1 MAMLSQKPII
11 VLDEPTSG
19 LCKEQM
25 DTLIDFLETMKN
37 QGKIV
42 IIITHDYEFIDRC
55 NGSIYE
61 FLNISRNG
69 GIEMKEKSPAKILWE
84 LAHKEHSKLKTSVFI
99 ATIGVIAGIVPYV
112 AASRILVCLMNGTN
126 NMNTYLM
133 WMGIGLLGYILKS
146 VLYSTA
152 LSVSHK
158 ATFSVLK
165 DVRLR
170 MLDKLPKMPLG
181 EITSA
186 PSGNFKQII
195 VDQVESMENTLANL
209 LPEMTSNFLGSLSIF
224 IYLLYLDWRMALL
237 SLVSIPVGMLFMGLV
252 MKNYAVQ
259 YEGSVK
265 VNREMNSAIVEYVN
279 GIEVIKTFNQDKR
292 SYAKYKDK
300 VIANARYF
308 YEWMKSCQ
316 LPVSL
321 SKNISPTTMITVLP
335 IGWYFYIHGSLS
347 AEVFIAVI
355 ILSLGIAG
363 PLLEAINFVDG
374 LAKIGT
380 IIGSVNLILEGK
392 EQKHSEK
399 DVAIQQYGID
409 LQNVKFGY
417 EEEKEIIHGMSL
429 NIKEGATVAFIGS
442 SGSGKS
448 TLAKLIAGYWDT
460 DEGSIKIGGY
470 DLKEIPLKQ
479 LYGLTAFVSQDNFL
493 FNESIRENI
502 RMGNPSASDEEVE
515 DIAKKSGC
523 HDFIMKMENGY
534 DTVVG
539 SGGSHV
545 SGGERQR
552 ISIARAMLK
561 NAPIV
566 ILDEATSYIDPENEV
581 IIKKA
586 LSNLIQNKTVII
598 IAHRLSTITD
608 ADQIF
613 LIEKGELIS
622 HGKHEELMEDCKL
635 YKKMWDAHIGV
646 KDGEI
651 KC

>member
-1 MAMLSQKPII
+1 
-11 VLDEPTSG
+11 
-19 LCKEQM
+19 
-25 DTLIDFLETMKN
+25 MK
-37 QGKIV
+37 Q
-42 IIITHDYEFIDRC
+42 
-55 NGSIYE
+55 
-61 FLNISRNG
+61 
-69 GIEMKEKSPAKILWE
+69 KSPATILWE
-84 LAHKEHSKLKTSVFI
+84 LAKKEHSKLKTSVFI
-99 ATIGVIAGIVPYV
+99 ASIGVIAGIIPYI
-112 AASRILVCLMNGTN
+112 AASRILVELLKGNEDFKI
-126 NMNTYLM
+126 YSL
-133 WMGIGLLGYILKS
+133 WLGIGLLSYILKS
-146 VLYSTA
+146 FLYSMA

-170 MLDKLPKMPLG
+170 MLEKLPKMPLG
-181 EITSA
+181 EIISV
-186 PSGNFKQII
+186 PSGNFKQIM
-195 VDQVESMENTLANL
+195 VDQVESMEKPLAHL
-209 LPEMTSNFLGSLSIF
+209 LPEMTSNLLGSLSIF
-224 IYLLYLDWRMALL
+224 IYLLFLDWRMALL

-265 VNREMNSAIVEYVN
+265 VNREMNSAIIEYVN

-335 IGWYFYIHGSLS
+335 FGWYFYISGSLS
-347 AEVFIAVI
+347 AEVFISVI

-363 PLLEAINFVDG
+363 PLLETINFVDG

-380 IIGSVNLILEGK
+380 IANSINLILEGK
-392 EQKHSEK
+392 EQKHSDRE
-399 DVAIQQYGID
+399 VTIQQYNID

-417 EEEKEIIHGMSL
+417 EEEKEILHGISL
-429 NIKEGATVAFIGS
+429 NIKEGTTVAFVGP

-448 TLAKLIAGYWDT
+448 TLAKLIAGYWDIT
-460 DEGSIKIGGY
+460 EGNINIGGY
-470 DLKEIPLKQ
+470 NLNEIPLKQ
-479 LYGLTAFVSQDNFL
+479 LYSLTAFVSQDNFL

-502 RMGNPSASDEEVE
+502 RMGNPSASDKEVE

-523 HDFIMKMENGY
+523 HDFIMKMEHGY

-539 SGGSHV
+539 SSGSHV

-581 IIKKA
+581 IIKQA
-586 LSNLIQNKTVII
+586 LSKLIKDKTVII

-608 ADQIF
+608 AEQIF
-613 LIEKGELIS
+613 LIENGKLVS
-622 HGKHEELMEDCKL
+622 YGKHDELLEGCEL
-635 YKKMWDAHIGV
+635 YRNMWNAHIGT
-646 KDGEI
+646 KDGGM

>member
-1 MAMLSQKPII
+1 
-11 VLDEPTSG
+11 
-19 LCKEQM
+19 
-25 DTLIDFLETMKN
+25 MK
-37 QGKIV
+37 Q
-42 IIITHDYEFIDRC
+42 
-55 NGSIYE
+55 
-61 FLNISRNG
+61 
-69 GIEMKEKSPAKILWE
+69 KSPATILWE
-84 LAHKEHSKLKTSVFI
+84 LAKKEHSKLKTSVFI
-99 ATIGVIAGIVPYV
+99 ASIGVIAGIIPYI
-112 AASRILVCLMNGTN
+112 AASRILVELLKGNEDFKI
-126 NMNTYLM
+126 YSL
-133 WMGIGLLGYILKS
+133 WLGIGLLSYILKS
-146 VLYSTA
+146 FLYSMA

-170 MLDKLPKMPLG
+170 MLEKLPKMPLG
-181 EITSA
+181 EIISV

-195 VDQVESMENTLANL
+195 VDQVESMEKPLAHL
-209 LPEMTSNFLGSLSIF
+209 LPEMTSNLLGSLSIF
-224 IYLLYLDWRMALL
+224 IYLLFLDWRMALL

-265 VNREMNSAIVEYVN
+265 VNREMNSAIIEYVN

-335 IGWYFYIHGSLS
+335 FGWYFYISGSLS
-347 AEVFIAVI
+347 AEVFISVI

-363 PLLEAINFVDG
+363 PLLETINFVDG

-380 IIGSVNLILEGK
+380 IANSINLILEGK
-392 EQKHSEK
+392 EQKHSDRE
-399 DVAIQQYGID
+399 VTIQQYNID

-417 EEEKEIIHGMSL
+417 EEEKEILHGISL
-429 NIKEGATVAFIGS
+429 NIKEGTTVAFVGP

-448 TLAKLIAGYWDT
+448 TLAKLIAGYWDIT
-460 DEGSIKIGGY
+460 EGNINIGGY
-470 DLKEIPLKQ
+470 NLNEIPLKQ
-479 LYGLTAFVSQDNFL
+479 LYSLTAFVSQDNFL

-502 RMGNPSASDEEVE
+502 RMGNPSASDKEVE

-523 HDFIMKMENGY
+523 HDFIMKMEHGY

-539 SGGSHV
+539 SSGSHV

-581 IIKKA
+581 IIKQA
-586 LSNLIQNKTVII
+586 LSKLIKDKTVII

-608 ADQIF
+608 AEQIF
-613 LIEKGELIS
+613 LIENGKLVS
-622 HGKHEELMEDCKL
+622 YGKHDELLKDCEL
-635 YKKMWDAHIGV
+635 YRNMWNAHIGT
-646 KDGEI
+646 KDGGM

>member
-1 MAMLSQKPII
+1 
-11 VLDEPTSG
+11 
-19 LCKEQM
+19 
-25 DTLIDFLETMKN
+25 MK
-37 QGKIV
+37 Q
-42 IIITHDYEFIDRC
+42 
-55 NGSIYE
+55 
-61 FLNISRNG
+61 
-69 GIEMKEKSPAKILWE
+69 KSPATILWE
-84 LAHKEHSKLKTSVFI
+84 LAKKEHSKLKTSVFI
-99 ATIGVIAGIVPYV
+99 ASIGVIAGIIPYI
-112 AASRILVCLMNGTN
+112 AASRILVELLKGNEDFKI
-126 NMNTYLM
+126 YSL
-133 WMGIGLLGYILKS
+133 WLGIGLLSYILKS
-146 VLYSTA
+146 FLYSMA

-170 MLDKLPKMPLG
+170 MLEKLPKMPLG
-181 EITSA
+181 EIISV

-195 VDQVESMENTLANL
+195 VDQVESMEKPLAHL
-209 LPEMTSNFLGSLSIF
+209 LPEMTSNLLGSLSIF
-224 IYLLYLDWRMALL
+224 IYLLFLDWRMALL

-265 VNREMNSAIVEYVN
+265 VNREMNSAIIEYVN

-335 IGWYFYIHGSLS
+335 FGWYFYISGSLS
-347 AEVFIAVI
+347 AEVFISVI

-363 PLLEAINFVDG
+363 PLLETINFVDG

-380 IIGSVNLILEGK
+380 IANSINLILEGK
-392 EQKHSEK
+392 EQKHSDRE
-399 DVAIQQYGID
+399 VTIQQYNID

-417 EEEKEIIHGMSL
+417 EEEKEILHGISL
-429 NIKEGATVAFIGS
+429 NIKEGTTVAFVGP

-448 TLAKLIAGYWDT
+448 TLAKLIAGYWDIT
-460 DEGSIKIGGY
+460 EGNINIGGY
-470 DLKEIPLKQ
+470 NLNEIPLKQ

-502 RMGNPSASDEEVE
+502 RMGNPSASDKEVE

-523 HDFIMKMENGY
+523 HDFIMKMEHGY

-539 SGGSHV
+539 SSGSHV

-581 IIKKA
+581 IIKQA
-586 LSNLIQNKTVII
+586 LSKLIKDKTVII

-608 ADQIF
+608 AEQIF
-613 LIEKGELIS
+613 LIENGKLVS
-622 HGKHEELMEDCKL
+622 YGKHDELLKGCEL
-635 YKKMWDAHIGV
+635 YRNMWNAHIGT
-646 KDGEI
+646 KDGGM

>member
-1 MAMLSQKPII
+1 
-11 VLDEPTSG
+11 
-19 LCKEQM
+19 
-25 DTLIDFLETMKN
+25 MK
-37 QGKIV
+37 Q
-42 IIITHDYEFIDRC
+42 
-55 NGSIYE
+55 
-61 FLNISRNG
+61 
-69 GIEMKEKSPAKILWE
+69 KSPATILWE
-84 LAHKEHSKLKTSVFI
+84 LAKKEHSKLKTSVFI
-99 ATIGVIAGIVPYV
+99 ASIGVIAGIIPYI
-112 AASRILVCLMNGTN
+112 AASRILVELLKGNEDFKI
-126 NMNTYLM
+126 YSL
-133 WMGIGLLGYILKS
+133 WLGIGLLSYILKS
-146 VLYSTA
+146 FLYSMA

-170 MLDKLPKMPLG
+170 MLEKLPKMPLG
-181 EITSA
+181 EIISV

-195 VDQVESMENTLANL
+195 VDQVESMEKPLAHL
-209 LPEMTSNFLGSLSIF
+209 LPEMTSNLLGSLSIF
-224 IYLLYLDWRMALL
+224 IYLLFLDWRMALL

-265 VNREMNSAIVEYVN
+265 VNREMNSAIIEYVN
-279 GIEVIKTFNQDKR
+279 GIEVIKIFNQDKR

-335 IGWYFYIHGSLS
+335 FGWYFYISGSLS
-347 AEVFIAVI
+347 AEVFISVI

-363 PLLEAINFVDG
+363 PLLETINFVDG

-380 IIGSVNLILEGK
+380 IANSINLILEGK
-392 EQKHSEK
+392 EQKHSDRE
-399 DVAIQQYGID
+399 VTIQQYNID

-417 EEEKEIIHGMSL
+417 EEEKEILHGISL
-429 NIKEGATVAFIGS
+429 NIKEGTTVAFVGP

-448 TLAKLIAGYWDT
+448 TLAKLIAGYWDIT
-460 DEGSIKIGGY
+460 EGNINIGGY
-470 DLKEIPLKQ
+470 NLNEIPLKQ
-479 LYGLTAFVSQDNFL
+479 LYSLTAFVSQDNFL

-502 RMGNPSASDEEVE
+502 RMGNPSASDKEVE

-523 HDFIMKMENGY
+523 HDFIMKMEHGY

-539 SGGSHV
+539 SSGSHV

-581 IIKKA
+581 IIKQA
-586 LSNLIQNKTVII
+586 LSKLIKDKTVII

-608 ADQIF
+608 AEQIF
-613 LIEKGELIS
+613 LIENGKLVS
-622 HGKHEELMEDCKL
+622 YGKHDELLKGCEL
-635 YKKMWDAHIGV
+635 YRNMWNAHIGT
-646 KDGEI
+646 KDGGM

>member
-1 MAMLSQKPII
+1 
-11 VLDEPTSG
+11 
-19 LCKEQM
+19 
-25 DTLIDFLETMKN
+25 MK
-37 QGKIV
+37 Q
-42 IIITHDYEFIDRC
+42 
-55 NGSIYE
+55 
-61 FLNISRNG
+61 
-69 GIEMKEKSPAKILWE
+69 KSPATILWE
-84 LAHKEHSKLKTSVFI
+84 LAKKEHSKLKTSVFI
-99 ATIGVIAGIVPYV
+99 ASIGVIAGIVPYI
-112 AASRILVCLMNGTN
+112 AASRILVELLKGNEDFKI
-126 NMNTYLM
+126 YSL
-133 WMGIGLLGYILKS
+133 WLGIGLLSYILKS
-146 VLYSTA
+146 FLYSMA

-170 MLDKLPKMPLG
+170 MLEKLPKMPLG
-181 EITSA
+181 EIISV

-195 VDQVESMENTLANL
+195 VDQVESMEKPIAHL
-209 LPEMTSNFLGSLSIF
+209 LPEMTSNLLGSLSIF
-224 IYLLYLDWRMALL
+224 IYLLFLDWRMALL

-265 VNREMNSAIVEYVN
+265 VNREMNSAIIEYVN

-335 IGWYFYIHGSLS
+335 FGWYFYISGSLT
-347 AEVFIAVI
+347 AEVFISVI

-363 PLLEAINFVDG
+363 PLLETINFVDG

-380 IIGSVNLILEGK
+380 IANSINLILEGK
-392 EQKHSEK
+392 EQKHSDRE
-399 DVAIQQYGID
+399 VTIQQYNID

-417 EEEKEIIHGMSL
+417 EEEKEILHGISL
-429 NIKEGATVAFIGS
+429 NIKEGTTVAFVGP

-448 TLAKLIAGYWDT
+448 TLAKLIAGYWDIM
-460 DEGSIKIGGY
+460 EGNINIGGHN
-470 DLKEIPLKQ
+470 LKEIPLKQ
-479 LYGLTAFVSQDNFL
+479 LYSLTAFVSQDNFL

-502 RMGNPSASDEEVE
+502 RMGNLSASDEEVE
-515 DIAKKSGC
+515 DIARKSGC
-523 HDFIMKMENGY
+523 HDFIMKMEHGY

-539 SGGSHV
+539 SSGSHV

-581 IIKKA
+581 IIKQA
-586 LSNLIQNKTVII
+586 LSKLIKDKTVII

-608 ADQIF
+608 AEQIF
-613 LIEKGELIS
+613 LIENGELVS
-622 HGKHEELMEDCKL
+622 YGKHDELLEGCEL
-635 YKKMWDAHIGV
+635 YRNMWNAHIGT
-646 KDGEI
+646 KDGGM

>member
-1 MAMLSQKPII
+1 
-11 VLDEPTSG
+11 
-19 LCKEQM
+19 
-25 DTLIDFLETMKN
+25 MK
-37 QGKIV
+37 Q
-42 IIITHDYEFIDRC
+42 
-55 NGSIYE
+55 
-61 FLNISRNG
+61 
-69 GIEMKEKSPAKILWE
+69 KSPAAILWE
-84 LAHKEHSKLKTSVFI
+84 LAKKEHSKLKTSVFI
-99 ATIGVIAGIVPYV
+99 ASIGVIAGIVPYI
-112 AASRILVCLMNGTN
+112 AASRILVELLKGNEDFKI
-126 NMNTYLM
+126 YSL
-133 WMGIGLLGYILKS
+133 WLGIGLLSYILKS
-146 VLYSTA
+146 FLYSMA

-170 MLDKLPKMPLG
+170 MLEKLPKMPLG
-181 EITSA
+181 EIISV

-195 VDQVESMENTLANL
+195 VDQVESMEKPLAHL
-209 LPEMTSNFLGSLSIF
+209 LPEMTSNLLGSLSIF
-224 IYLLYLDWRMALL
+224 IYLLFLDWRMALL

-335 IGWYFYIHGSLS
+335 FGWYFYISGSLS
-347 AEVFIAVI
+347 AEVFISVI

-363 PLLEAINFVDG
+363 PLLETINFVDG

-380 IIGSVNLILEGK
+380 IANSINLILEGK
-392 EQKHSEK
+392 EQKHSDGE
-399 DVAIQQYGID
+399 VTIQQYNID

-417 EEEKEIIHGMSL
+417 EEEKEILHGISL
-429 NIKEGATVAFIGS
+429 NIKEGTTVAFVGP

-448 TLAKLIAGYWDT
+448 TLAKLIAGYWDIT
-460 DEGSIKIGGY
+460 EGNINIGGY
-470 DLKEIPLKQ
+470 NLKEIPLKQ
-479 LYGLTAFVSQDNFL
+479 LYSLTAFVSQDNFL

-502 RMGNPSASDEEVE
+502 RMGNPSASDKEVE

-523 HDFIMKMENGY
+523 HDFIMKMEHGY

-539 SGGSHV
+539 SSGSHV

-581 IIKKA
+581 IIKQA
-586 LSNLIQNKTVII
+586 LSKLIKDKTVII

-608 ADQIF
+608 AEQIF
-613 LIEKGELIS
+613 LIENGELVS
-622 HGKHEELMEDCKL
+622 YGKHDELLEGCEL
-635 YKKMWDAHIGV
+635 YRNMWNAHIGT
-646 KDGEI
+646 KDGGM

>member
-1 MAMLSQKPII
+1 
-11 VLDEPTSG
+11 
-19 LCKEQM
+19 
-25 DTLIDFLETMKN
+25 MK
-37 QGKIV
+37 Q
-42 IIITHDYEFIDRC
+42 
-55 NGSIYE
+55 
-61 FLNISRNG
+61 
-69 GIEMKEKSPAKILWE
+69 KSPATILWE
-84 LAHKEHSKLKTSVFI
+84 LAKKEHSKLKTSVFI
-99 ATIGVIAGIVPYV
+99 ASIGVIAGIIPYI
-112 AASRILVCLMNGTN
+112 AASRILVELLKGNEDFKI
-126 NMNTYLM
+126 YSL
-133 WMGIGLLGYILKS
+133 WLGIGLLSYILKS
-146 VLYSTA
+146 FLYSMA

-165 DVRLR
+165 DVRLI
-170 MLDKLPKMPLG
+170 MLEKLPKMPLG
-181 EITSA
+181 EIISV

-195 VDQVESMENTLANL
+195 VDQVESMEKPLAHL
-209 LPEMTSNFLGSLSIF
+209 LPEMTSNLLGSLSIF
-224 IYLLYLDWRMALL
+224 IYLLFLDWRMALL

-265 VNREMNSAIVEYVN
+265 VNREMNSAIIEYVN

-335 IGWYFYIHGSLS
+335 FGWYFYISGSLS
-347 AEVFIAVI
+347 AEVFISVI

-363 PLLEAINFVDG
+363 PLLETINFVDG

-380 IIGSVNLILEGK
+380 IANSINLILEGK
-392 EQKHSEK
+392 EQKHSDRE
-399 DVAIQQYGID
+399 VTIQQYNID

-417 EEEKEIIHGMSL
+417 EEEKEILHGISL
-429 NIKEGATVAFIGS
+429 NIKEGTTVAFVGP

-448 TLAKLIAGYWDT
+448 TLAKLIAGYWDIT
-460 DEGSIKIGGY
+460 EGNINIGGY
-470 DLKEIPLKQ
+470 NLNEIPLKQ
-479 LYGLTAFVSQDNFL
+479 LYSLTAFVSQDNFL

-502 RMGNPSASDEEVE
+502 RMGNPSASDKEVE

-523 HDFIMKMENGY
+523 HDFIMKMEHGY

-539 SGGSHV
+539 SSGSHV

-581 IIKKA
+581 IIKQA
-586 LSNLIQNKTVII
+586 LSKLIKDKTVII

-608 ADQIF
+608 AEQIF
-613 LIEKGELIS
+613 LIENGKLVS
-622 HGKHEELMEDCKL
+622 YGKHDELLKGCEL
-635 YKKMWDAHIGV
+635 YRNMWNAHIGT
-646 KDGEI
+646 KDGGM

>member
-1 MAMLSQKPII
+1 
-11 VLDEPTSG
+11 
-19 LCKEQM
+19 
-25 DTLIDFLETMKN
+25 MK
-37 QGKIV
+37 Q
-42 IIITHDYEFIDRC
+42 
-55 NGSIYE
+55 
-61 FLNISRNG
+61 
-69 GIEMKEKSPAKILWE
+69 KSPATILWE
-84 LAHKEHSKLKTSVFI
+84 LAKKEHSKLKTSVFI
-99 ATIGVIAGIVPYV
+99 ASIGVIAGIIPYI
-112 AASRILVCLMNGTN
+112 AASRILVELLKGNEDFKI
-126 NMNTYLM
+126 YSL
-133 WMGIGLLGYILKS
+133 WLGIGLLSYILKS
-146 VLYSTA
+146 FLYSMA

-170 MLDKLPKMPLG
+170 MLEKLPKMPLG
-181 EITSA
+181 EIISV

-195 VDQVESMENTLANL
+195 VDQVESMEKPLAHL
-209 LPEMTSNFLGSLSIF
+209 LPEMTSNLLGSLSIF
-224 IYLLYLDWRMALL
+224 IYLLFLDWRMALL
-237 SLVSIPVGMLFMGLV
+237 SLASIPVGMLFMGLV

-265 VNREMNSAIVEYVN
+265 VNREMNSAIIEYVN

-335 IGWYFYIHGSLS
+335 FGWYFYISGSLS
-347 AEVFIAVI
+347 AEVFISVI

-363 PLLEAINFVDG
+363 PLLETINFVDG

-380 IIGSVNLILEGK
+380 IANSINLILEGK
-392 EQKHSEK
+392 EQKHSDRE
-399 DVAIQQYGID
+399 VTIQQYNID

-417 EEEKEIIHGMSL
+417 EEEKEILHGISL
-429 NIKEGATVAFIGS
+429 NIKEGTTVAFVGP

-448 TLAKLIAGYWDT
+448 TLAKLIAGYWDIT
-460 DEGSIKIGGY
+460 EGNINIGGY
-470 DLKEIPLKQ
+470 NLNEIPLKQ
-479 LYGLTAFVSQDNFL
+479 LYSLTAFVSQDNFL

-502 RMGNPSASDEEVE
+502 RMGNPSASDKEVE

-523 HDFIMKMENGY
+523 HDFIMKMEHGY

-539 SGGSHV
+539 SSGSHV

-581 IIKKA
+581 IIKQA
-586 LSNLIQNKTVII
+586 LSKLIKDKTVII

-608 ADQIF
+608 AEQIF
-613 LIEKGELIS
+613 LIENGKLVS
-622 HGKHEELMEDCKL
+622 YGKHDELLEGCEL
-635 YKKMWDAHIGV
+635 YRNMWNAHIGT
-646 KDGEI
+646 KDGGM

>member
-1 MAMLSQKPII
+1 
-11 VLDEPTSG
+11 
-19 LCKEQM
+19 
-25 DTLIDFLETMKN
+25 MK
-37 QGKIV
+37 Q
-42 IIITHDYEFIDRC
+42 
-55 NGSIYE
+55 
-61 FLNISRNG
+61 
-69 GIEMKEKSPAKILWE
+69 KSPATILWE
-84 LAHKEHSKLKTSVFI
+84 LAKKEHSKLKTSVFI
-99 ATIGVIAGIVPYV
+99 ASIGVIAGIIPYI
-112 AASRILVCLMNGTN
+112 AASRILVELLKGNEDFKI
-126 NMNTYLM
+126 YSL
-133 WMGIGLLGYILKS
+133 WLGIGLLSYILKS
-146 VLYSTA
+146 FLYSMA

-170 MLDKLPKMPLG
+170 MLEKLPKMPLG
-181 EITSA
+181 EIISV

-195 VDQVESMENTLANL
+195 VDQVESMEKPLAHL
-209 LPEMTSNFLGSLSIF
+209 LPEMTSNLLGSLSIF
-224 IYLLYLDWRMALL
+224 IYLLFLDWRMALL

-265 VNREMNSAIVEYVN
+265 VNREMNSAIIEYVN

-335 IGWYFYIHGSLS
+335 FGWYFYISGSLS
-347 AEVFIAVI
+347 AEVFISVI

-363 PLLEAINFVDG
+363 PLLETINFVDG

-380 IIGSVNLILEGK
+380 IANSINLILEGK
-392 EQKHSEK
+392 EQRHSDRE
-399 DVAIQQYGID
+399 VTIQQYNID

-417 EEEKEIIHGMSL
+417 EEEKEILHGISL
-429 NIKEGATVAFIGS
+429 NIKEGTTVAFVGP

-448 TLAKLIAGYWDT
+448 TLAKLIAGYWDIT
-460 DEGSIKIGGY
+460 EGNINIGGY
-470 DLKEIPLKQ
+470 NLNEIPLKQ
-479 LYGLTAFVSQDNFL
+479 LYSLTAFVSQDNFL

-502 RMGNPSASDEEVE
+502 RMGNPSASDKEVE

-523 HDFIMKMENGY
+523 HDFIMKMEHGY

-539 SGGSHV
+539 SSGSHV

-581 IIKKA
+581 IIKQA
-586 LSNLIQNKTVII
+586 LSKLIKDKTVII

-608 ADQIF
+608 AEQIF
-613 LIEKGELIS
+613 LIENGKLVS
-622 HGKHEELMEDCKL
+622 YGKHEELLKGCEL
-635 YKKMWDAHIGV
+635 YRNMWNAHIGT
-646 KDGEI
+646 KDGGM

>member
-1 MAMLSQKPII
+1 
-11 VLDEPTSG
+11 
-19 LCKEQM
+19 
-25 DTLIDFLETMKN
+25 MK
-37 QGKIV
+37 Q
-42 IIITHDYEFIDRC
+42 
-55 NGSIYE
+55 
-61 FLNISRNG
+61 
-69 GIEMKEKSPAKILWE
+69 KSPASILWE
-84 LAHKEHSKLKTSVFI
+84 LAKKEHSKLKTSVFI
-99 ATIGVIAGIVPYV
+99 ASIGVIAGIIPYI
-112 AASRILVCLMNGTN
+112 AASRILVELLKGNEDFKI
-126 NMNTYLM
+126 YSL
-133 WMGIGLLGYILKS
+133 WLGIGLLSYILKS
-146 VLYSTA
+146 FLYSMA

-170 MLDKLPKMPLG
+170 MLEKLPKMPLG
-181 EITSA
+181 EIISV

-195 VDQVESMENTLANL
+195 VDQVESMEKPLAHL
-209 LPEMTSNFLGSLSIF
+209 LPEMTSNLLGSLSIF
-224 IYLLYLDWRMALL
+224 IYLLFLDWRMALL
-237 SLVSIPVGMLFMGLV
+237 SLVSIPLGMLFMGLV

-265 VNREMNSAIVEYVN
+265 VNREMNSAIIEYVN

-292 SYAKYKDK
+292 SYAKYKNK

-335 IGWYFYIHGSLS
+335 FGWYFYISGSLS
-347 AEVFIAVI
+347 AEVFVSVI

-363 PLLEAINFVDG
+363 PLLETINFVDG

-380 IIGSVNLILEGK
+380 IANSINLILEGK
-392 EQKHSEK
+392 EQKHSDRE
-399 DVAIQQYGID
+399 ATIQKYNID

-417 EEEKEIIHGMSL
+417 EEEKEILHGISL
-429 NIKEGATVAFIGS
+429 NIKEGTTVAFVGP

-448 TLAKLIAGYWDT
+448 TLAKLIAGYWDIT
-460 DEGSIKIGGY
+460 EGNINIGGY
-470 DLKEIPLKQ
+470 NLNEIPLKQ
-479 LYGLTAFVSQDNFL
+479 LYSLTAFVSQDNFL

-502 RMGNPSASDEEVE
+502 RMGNPSASDKEVE

-523 HDFIMKMENGY
+523 HDFIMKMEHGY

-539 SGGSHV
+539 SSGSHV

-581 IIKKA
+581 IIKQA
-586 LSNLIQNKTVII
+586 LSKLIKDKTVII

-608 ADQIF
+608 AEQIF
-613 LIEKGELIS
+613 LIENGKLVS
-622 HGKHEELMEDCKL
+622 YGKHDELLKGCEL
-635 YKKMWDAHIGV
+635 YRNMWNAHIGT
-646 KDGEI
+646 KDGGM

>member
-1 MAMLSQKPII
+1 
-11 VLDEPTSG
+11 
-19 LCKEQM
+19 
-25 DTLIDFLETMKN
+25 
-37 QGKIV
+37 
-42 IIITHDYEFIDRC
+42 
-55 NGSIYE
+55 
-61 FLNISRNG
+61 
-69 GIEMKEKSPAKILWE
+69 MKEKSPATILWE

-99 ATIGVIAGIVPYV
+99 ASIGVIAGIVPYI
-112 AASRILVCLMNGTN
+112 AASRILVELLKGNEDFKI
-126 NMNTYLM
+126 YSL
-133 WMGIGLLGYILKS
+133 WLGIGLSSYILKS
-146 VLYSTA
+146 FLYSMA

-170 MLDKLPKMPLG
+170 MLEKLPKMPLG
-181 EITSA
+181 EIISV

-195 VDQVESMENTLANL
+195 VDQVESMEKPLAHL
-209 LPEMTSNFLGSLSIF
+209 LPEMTSNLLGSLSIF
-224 IYLLYLDWRMALL
+224 IYLLFLDWRMALL

-265 VNREMNSAIVEYVN
+265 VNREMNSAIIEYVN

-335 IGWYFYIHGSLS
+335 FGWYFYISGSLS
-347 AEVFIAVI
+347 AEVFISVI

-363 PLLEAINFVDG
+363 PLLETINFVDG

-380 IIGSVNLILEGK
+380 IANSINLILEGK
-392 EQKHSEK
+392 EQKHSDRE
-399 DVAIQQYGID
+399 VTIQQYNID

-417 EEEKEIIHGMSL
+417 EEEKEILHGISL
-429 NIKEGATVAFIGS
+429 NIKEGTTVAFVGP

-448 TLAKLIAGYWDT
+448 TLAKLIAGYWDIT
-460 DEGSIKIGGY
+460 EGNINIGGY
-470 DLKEIPLKQ
+470 NLNEIPLKQ
-479 LYGLTAFVSQDNFL
+479 LYSLTAFVSQDNFL

-502 RMGNPSASDEEVE
+502 RMGNPSASDKEVE

-523 HDFIMKMENGY
+523 HDFIMKMEHGY

-539 SGGSHV
+539 SSGSHV

-581 IIKKA
+581 IIKQA
-586 LSNLIQNKTVII
+586 LSKLIKDKTVII

-608 ADQIF
+608 AEQIF
-613 LIEKGELIS
+613 LIENGKLVS
-622 HGKHEELMEDCKL
+622 YGKHDELLKGCEL
-635 YKKMWDAHIGV
+635 YRNMWNAHIGT
-646 KDGEI
+646 KDGGM

>member
-1 MAMLSQKPII
+1 
-11 VLDEPTSG
+11 
-19 LCKEQM
+19 
-25 DTLIDFLETMKN
+25 MK
-37 QGKIV
+37 Q
-42 IIITHDYEFIDRC
+42 
-55 NGSIYE
+55 
-61 FLNISRNG
+61 
-69 GIEMKEKSPAKILWE
+69 KSPATILWE
-84 LAHKEHSKLKTSVFI
+84 LAKKEHSKLKTSVFI
-99 ATIGVIAGIVPYV
+99 ASIGVIAGIVPYI
-112 AASRILVCLMNGTN
+112 AASRILVELLKGNEDFKI
-126 NMNTYLM
+126 YSL
-133 WMGIGLLGYILKS
+133 WLGIGLLSYILKS
-146 VLYSTA
+146 FLYSMA

-170 MLDKLPKMPLG
+170 MLEKLPKMPLG
-181 EITSA
+181 EIISV

-195 VDQVESMENTLANL
+195 VDQVESMEKPLAHL
-209 LPEMTSNFLGSLSIF
+209 LPEMTSNLLGSLSIF
-224 IYLLYLDWRMALL
+224 IYLLFLDWRMALL

-265 VNREMNSAIVEYVN
+265 VNREMNSAIIEYVN

-335 IGWYFYIHGSLS
+335 FGWYFYISGSLS
-347 AEVFIAVI
+347 AEVFISVI

-363 PLLEAINFVDG
+363 PLLETINFVDG

-380 IIGSVNLILEGK
+380 IANSINLILEGK
-392 EQKHSEK
+392 EQKHSDRE
-399 DVAIQQYGID
+399 VTIQQYNID

-417 EEEKEIIHGMSL
+417 EEEKEILHGISL
-429 NIKEGATVAFIGS
+429 NIKEGTTVAFVGP

-448 TLAKLIAGYWDT
+448 TLAKLIAGYWDIT
-460 DEGSIKIGGY
+460 EGNINIGGY
-470 DLKEIPLKQ
+470 NLKEIPLKQ
-479 LYGLTAFVSQDNFL
+479 LYSSTAFVSQDNFL

-502 RMGNPSASDEEVE
+502 RMGNPSASDKEVE

-523 HDFIMKMENGY
+523 HDFIMKMEHGY

-539 SGGSHV
+539 SSGSHV

-561 NAPIV
+561 NAPVV

-581 IIKKA
+581 IIKQA
-586 LSNLIQNKTVII
+586 LSKLIKDKTVII

-608 ADQIF
+608 AEQIF
-613 LIEKGELIS
+613 LIENGKLVS
-622 HGKHEELMEDCKL
+622 YGKHDELLEGCEL
-635 YKKMWDAHIGV
+635 YRNMWNAHIGT
-646 KDGEI
+646 KDGEM

>member
-1 MAMLSQKPII
+1 
-11 VLDEPTSG
+11 
-19 LCKEQM
+19 
-25 DTLIDFLETMKN
+25 MK
-37 QGKIV
+37 Q
-42 IIITHDYEFIDRC
+42 
-55 NGSIYE
+55 
-61 FLNISRNG
+61 
-69 GIEMKEKSPAKILWE
+69 KSPATILWE
-84 LAHKEHSKLKTSVFI
+84 LAKKEHSKLKTSVFI
-99 ATIGVIAGIVPYV
+99 ASIGVIAGIIPYI
-112 AASRILVCLMNGTN
+112 AASRILVELLKGNEDFKI
-126 NMNTYLM
+126 YSL
-133 WMGIGLLGYILKS
+133 WLGIGLLSYILKS
-146 VLYSTA
+146 FLYSMA

-170 MLDKLPKMPLG
+170 MLEKLPKMPLG
-181 EITSA
+181 EIISV

-195 VDQVESMENTLANL
+195 VDQVESMEKPLAHL
-209 LPEMTSNFLGSLSIF
+209 LPEMTSNLLGSLSIF
-224 IYLLYLDWRMALL
+224 IYLLFLDWRMALL

-265 VNREMNSAIVEYVN
+265 VNREMNSAIIEYVN

-335 IGWYFYIHGSLS
+335 FGWYFYISGSLS
-347 AEVFIAVI
+347 AEVFISVI

-363 PLLEAINFVDG
+363 PLLETINFVDG

-380 IIGSVNLILEGK
+380 IANSINLILEGK
-392 EQKHSEK
+392 EQKHSDRE
-399 DVAIQQYGID
+399 VTIQQYNID

-417 EEEKEIIHGMSL
+417 EEEKEILHGISL
-429 NIKEGATVAFIGS
+429 NIKEGTTVAFVGP

-448 TLAKLIAGYWDT
+448 TLAKLIAGYWDIT
-460 DEGSIKIGGY
+460 EGNINIGGY
-470 DLKEIPLKQ
+470 NLKEIPLKQ
-479 LYGLTAFVSQDNFL
+479 LYSLTAFVSQDNFL

-502 RMGNPSASDEEVE
+502 RMGNPSASDKEVE

-523 HDFIMKMENGY
+523 HDFIMKMEHGY

-539 SGGSHV
+539 SSGSHV

-581 IIKKA
+581 IIKQA
-586 LSNLIQNKTVII
+586 LSKLIKDKTVII

-608 ADQIF
+608 AEQIF
-613 LIEKGELIS
+613 LIENGKLVS
-622 HGKHEELMEDCKL
+622 YGKHDELLKGCEL
-635 YKKMWDAHIGV
+635 YRNMWNAHIGT
-646 KDGEI
+646 KDGGM

>member
-1 MAMLSQKPII
+1 
-11 VLDEPTSG
+11 
-19 LCKEQM
+19 
-25 DTLIDFLETMKN
+25 
-37 QGKIV
+37 
-42 IIITHDYEFIDRC
+42 
-55 NGSIYE
+55 
-61 FLNISRNG
+61 
-69 GIEMKEKSPAKILWE
+69 MKEKSPATILWE

-99 ATIGVIAGIVPYV
+99 ASIGVITGIVPYI
-112 AASRILVCLMNGTN
+112 AASRILVYLLNGVEDFKV
-126 NMNTYLM
+126 YFL
-133 WMGIGLLGYILKS
+133 WMGIGLLSYILKS
-146 VLYSTA
+146 VLYSMA

-165 DVRLR
+165 DIRLR

-181 EITSA
+181 EIISV
-186 PSGNFKQII
+186 PSGDFKQII
-195 VDQVESMENTLANL
+195 VDQVESMEKPLAHL
-209 LPEMTSNFLGSLSIF
+209 LPEMTSNLLGSLSIL
-224 IYLLYLDWRMALL
+224 IYLLFLDWRMALL

-265 VNREMNSAIVEYVN
+265 VNREMNSAIVEYIN

-321 SKNISPTTMITVLP
+321 SKNISPTTLITVLP
-335 IGWYFYIHGSLS
+335 FGWYFYINGSLS
-347 AEVFIAVI
+347 AEVFISVI

-363 PLLEAINFVDG
+363 PLLETINFVDG
-374 LAKIGT
+374 FAKMGT
-380 IIGSVNLILEGK
+380 IANSINLILEGK
-392 EQKHSEK
+392 EQQHSDK
-399 DVAIQQYGID
+399 DVDID
-409 LQNVKFGY
+409 RYDIELQDVKFGY
-417 EEEKEIIHGMSL
+417 DEEKEILHGISL
-429 NIKEGATVAFIGS
+429 NIMEGSTVAFVGS

-448 TLAKLIAGYWDT
+448 TLAKLIAGYWDIT
-460 DEGSIKIGGY
+460 EGSIKIGGY
-470 DLKEIPLKQ
+470 DIKDIPLKQ
-479 LYGLTAFVSQDNFL
+479 LYSMTAFVSQDNFL

-502 RMGNPSASDEEVE
+502 RMGNPNASDKEVE
-515 DIAKKSGC
+515 DIARKSGC
-523 HDFIMKMENGY
+523 HDFIMKMEQGY

-539 SGGSHV
+539 SSGSHV

-561 NAPIV
+561 DSPIV

-581 IIKKA
+581 IIKNA
-586 LSNLIQNKTVII
+586 LSKLIENKTVII

-608 ADQIF
+608 AEQIF
-613 LIEKGELIS
+613 LIENGELVS
-622 HGKHEELMEDCKL
+622 HGKHEELMKGCKL
-635 YKKMWDAHIGV
+635 YQKMWEAHIGS

-651 KC
+651 E

>member
-1 MAMLSQKPII
+1 
-11 VLDEPTSG
+11 
-19 LCKEQM
+19 
-25 DTLIDFLETMKN
+25 MK
-37 QGKIV
+37 Q
-42 IIITHDYEFIDRC
+42 
-55 NGSIYE
+55 
-61 FLNISRNG
+61 
-69 GIEMKEKSPAKILWE
+69 KSPATILWE
-84 LAHKEHSKLKTSVFI
+84 LAKKEHSKLKTSVFI
-99 ATIGVIAGIVPYV
+99 ASIGVIAGIVPYI
-112 AASRILVCLMNGTN
+112 AASRILVELLKGNEDFKI
-126 NMNTYLM
+126 YSL
-133 WMGIGLLGYILKS
+133 WLGIGLLSYILKS
-146 VLYSTA
+146 FLYSMA

-170 MLDKLPKMPLG
+170 MLEKLPKMPLG
-181 EITSA
+181 EIISV
-186 PSGNFKQII
+186 PSGNFKQIM
-195 VDQVESMENTLANL
+195 VDQVESMEKPLAHL
-209 LPEMTSNFLGSLSIF
+209 LPEMTSNLLGSLSIF
-224 IYLLYLDWRMALL
+224 IYLLFLDGRMALL

-335 IGWYFYIHGSLS
+335 FGWYFYISGSLS
-347 AEVFIAVI
+347 AEVFISVI

-363 PLLEAINFVDG
+363 PLLETINFVDG

-380 IIGSVNLILEGK
+380 IANSINSILEGK
-392 EQKHSEK
+392 EQKHSDRE
-399 DVAIQQYGID
+399 VSIQQYNID

-417 EEEKEIIHGMSL
+417 EEEKEILHGISL
-429 NIKEGATVAFIGS
+429 NIKGGTTVAFVGP

-448 TLAKLIAGYWDT
+448 TLAKLIAGYWDIT
-460 DEGSIKIGGY
+460 EGNINIGGY
-470 DLKEIPLKQ
+470 NLNEIPLKQ
-479 LYGLTAFVSQDNFL
+479 LYSLTAFVSQDNFL

-502 RMGNPSASDEEVE
+502 RMGNPSASDKEVE

-523 HDFIMKMENGY
+523 HDFIMKMEHGY

-539 SGGSHV
+539 SSGSHV

-581 IIKKA
+581 IIKQA
-586 LSNLIQNKTVII
+586 LSKLIKDKTVII

-608 ADQIF
+608 AEQIF
-613 LIEKGELIS
+613 LIENGELVS
-622 HGKHEELMEDCKL
+622 YGKHDELLKGCEL
-635 YKKMWDAHIGV
+635 YRNMWNAHIGT
-646 KDGEI
+646 KDGGM

>member
-1 MAMLSQKPII
+1 
-11 VLDEPTSG
+11 
-19 LCKEQM
+19 
-25 DTLIDFLETMKN
+25 MK
-37 QGKIV
+37 Q
-42 IIITHDYEFIDRC
+42 
-55 NGSIYE
+55 
-61 FLNISRNG
+61 
-69 GIEMKEKSPAKILWE
+69 KSPATILWE
-84 LAHKEHSKLKTSVFI
+84 LAKKEHSKLKTSVFI
-99 ATIGVIAGIVPYV
+99 ASIGVIAGIVPYI
-112 AASRILVCLMNGTN
+112 AASRILVELLKGNEDFKI
-126 NMNTYLM
+126 YSL
-133 WMGIGLLGYILKS
+133 WLGIGLLSYILKS
-146 VLYSTA
+146 FLYSMA

-170 MLDKLPKMPLG
+170 MLEKLPKMPLG
-181 EITSA
+181 EIISV
-186 PSGNFKQII
+186 PSGNFKQIM
-195 VDQVESMENTLANL
+195 VDQVESMEKPLAHL
-209 LPEMTSNFLGSLSIF
+209 LPEMTSNLLGSLSIF
-224 IYLLYLDWRMALL
+224 IYLLFLDWRMALL

-335 IGWYFYIHGSLS
+335 FGWYFYISGSLS
-347 AEVFIAVI
+347 AEVFISVI

-363 PLLEAINFVDG
+363 PLLETINFVDG

-380 IIGSVNLILEGK
+380 IANSINSILEGK
-392 EQKHSEK
+392 EQKHSDRE
-399 DVAIQQYGID
+399 VSIQQYNID

-417 EEEKEIIHGMSL
+417 EEEKEILHGISL
-429 NIKEGATVAFIGS
+429 NIKEGTTVAFVGP

-448 TLAKLIAGYWDT
+448 TLAKLIAGYWDIT
-460 DEGSIKIGGY
+460 EGNINIGGY
-470 DLKEIPLKQ
+470 NLKEIPLKQ
-479 LYGLTAFVSQDNFL
+479 LYSLTAFVSQDNFL

-502 RMGNPSASDEEVE
+502 RMGNPSASDKEVE
-515 DIAKKSGC
+515 DIAKKSDC
-523 HDFIMKMENGY
+523 HDFIMKMEHGY

-539 SGGSHV
+539 SSGSHV

-581 IIKKA
+581 IIKQA
-586 LSNLIQNKTVII
+586 LSKLIKDKTVII

-608 ADQIF
+608 AEQIF
-613 LIEKGELIS
+613 LIENGELVS
-622 HGKHEELMEDCKL
+622 YGKHDELLEGCEL
-635 YKKMWDAHIGV
+635 YRNMWNAHIGT
-646 KDGEI
+646 KDGGM

>member
-1 MAMLSQKPII
+1 
-11 VLDEPTSG
+11 
-19 LCKEQM
+19 
-25 DTLIDFLETMKN
+25 MK
-37 QGKIV
+37 Q
-42 IIITHDYEFIDRC
+42 
-55 NGSIYE
+55 
-61 FLNISRNG
+61 
-69 GIEMKEKSPAKILWE
+69 KSPATILWE
-84 LAHKEHSKLKTSVFI
+84 LAKKEHSKLKTSVFI
-99 ATIGVIAGIVPYV
+99 ASIGVIAGIVPYI
-112 AASRILVCLMNGTN
+112 AASRILVELLKGNEDFKI
-126 NMNTYLM
+126 YSL
-133 WMGIGLLGYILKS
+133 WLGIGLLSYILKS
-146 VLYSTA
+146 FLYSMA

-170 MLDKLPKMPLG
+170 MLEKLPKMPLG
-181 EITSA
+181 EIISV

-195 VDQVESMENTLANL
+195 VDQVESMEKPLAHL
-209 LPEMTSNFLGSLSIF
+209 LPEMTSNLLGSLSIF
-224 IYLLYLDWRMALL
+224 IYLLFLDWRMALL

-265 VNREMNSAIVEYVN
+265 VNREMNSAIIEYVN

-335 IGWYFYIHGSLS
+335 FGWYFYISGSLS
-347 AEVFIAVI
+347 AEVFISVI

-363 PLLEAINFVDG
+363 PLLETINFVDG

-380 IIGSVNLILEGK
+380 IANSINLILEGK
-392 EQKHSEK
+392 EQKHSDRE
-399 DVAIQQYGID
+399 VTIQQYNID

-417 EEEKEIIHGMSL
+417 EEEKEILHGISL
-429 NIKEGATVAFIGS
+429 NIKEGTTVAFVGP

-448 TLAKLIAGYWDT
+448 TLAKLIAGYWDIT
-460 DEGSIKIGGY
+460 EGNINIGGY
-470 DLKEIPLKQ
+470 NLNEIPLKQ
-479 LYGLTAFVSQDNFL
+479 LYSLTAFVSQDNFL

-502 RMGNPSASDEEVE
+502 RMGNPSASDKEVE

-523 HDFIMKMENGY
+523 HDFIMKMEHGY

-539 SGGSHV
+539 SSGSHV

-581 IIKKA
+581 IIKQA
-586 LSNLIQNKTVII
+586 LSKLIKDKTVII

-608 ADQIF
+608 SEQIF
-613 LIEKGELIS
+613 LIENGKLVS
-622 HGKHEELMEDCKL
+622 YGKHDELLKGCEL
-635 YKKMWDAHIGV
+635 YRNMWNAHIGT
-646 KDGEI
+646 KDGGM

>member
-1 MAMLSQKPII
+1 
-11 VLDEPTSG
+11 
-19 LCKEQM
+19 
-25 DTLIDFLETMKN
+25 
-37 QGKIV
+37 
-42 IIITHDYEFIDRC
+42 
-55 NGSIYE
+55 
-61 FLNISRNG
+61 
-69 GIEMKEKSPAKILWE
+69 MKEKSPTAILWE
-84 LAHKEHSKLKTSVFI
+84 LAHDEHPKLKTSVFI
-99 ATIGVIAGIVPYV
+99 ASIGVLAGIVPYI
-112 AASRILVCLMNGTN
+112 AASRILVYLVNGIEDSKV
-126 NMNTYLM
+126 YLM
-133 WMGIGLLGYILKS
+133 WLGIGLLSYALKS
-146 VLYSTA
+146 ILYSLA

-165 DVRLR
+165 DIRLR

-181 EITSA
+181 EIINI
-186 PSGNFKQII
+186 PSGNLKQII
-195 VDQVESMENTLANL
+195 VDQVESMEKPLAHL
-209 LPEMTSNFLGSLSIF
+209 LPEMTSNLLGSLSIF
-224 IYLLYLDWRMALL
+224 IYLLFLDWRMALL
-237 SLVSIPVGMLFMGLV
+237 SLVSIPLGMLFMGLI

-265 VNREMNSAIVEYVN
+265 VNREMNSAIIEYVN

-292 SYAKYKDK
+292 SYAKYKNK

-321 SKNISPTTMITVLP
+321 SKNISPTTMLTVLP
-335 IGWYFYIHGSLS
+335 FGWYFYISGSLS
-347 AEVFIAVI
+347 AEVFISVI

-363 PLLEAINFVDG
+363 PLLETINFVDG

-380 IIGSVNLILEGK
+380 IANSINLILEGK
-392 EQKHSEK
+392 EQKHSDRE
-399 DVAIQQYGID
+399 VTIQQYNID

-417 EEEKEIIHGMSL
+417 EEEKEILHGISL
-429 NIKEGATVAFIGS
+429 NIKEGTTVAFVGP

-448 TLAKLIAGYWDT
+448 TLAKLIAGYWDIM
-460 DEGSIKIGGY
+460 EGNINIGGHN
-470 DLKEIPLKQ
+470 LKEIPLKQ
-479 LYGLTAFVSQDNFL
+479 LYSLTAFVSQDNFL

-502 RMGNPSASDEEVE
+502 RMGNPSASDKEVE

-523 HDFIMKMENGY
+523 HDFIMKMEHGY

-539 SGGSHV
+539 SSGSHV

-561 NAPIV
+561 NSPIV

-581 IIKKA
+581 IIKEA
-586 LSNLIQNKTVII
+586 LSKLIQNKTVIV

-613 LIEKGELIS
+613 LIENGELIS
-622 HGKHEELMEDCKL
+622 HGKHEELMEDSEL
-635 YKKMWDAHIGV
+635 YQKMWNAHIGV

-651 KC
+651 K

>member
-1 MAMLSQKPII
+1 MAS
-11 VLDEPTSG
+11 
-19 LCKEQM
+19 
-25 DTLIDFLETMKN
+25 
-37 QGKIV
+37 
-42 IIITHDYEFIDRC
+42 
-55 NGSIYE
+55 
-61 FLNISRNG
+61 
-69 GIEMKEKSPAKILWE
+69 
-84 LAHKEHSKLKTSVFI
+84 
-99 ATIGVIAGIVPYV
+99 IGVIAGIIPYI
-112 AASRILVCLMNGTN
+112 AASRILVELLKGNEDFKI
-126 NMNTYLM
+126 YSL
-133 WMGIGLLGYILKS
+133 WLGIGLLSYILKS
-146 VLYSTA
+146 FLYSMA

-170 MLDKLPKMPLG
+170 MLEKLPKMPLG
-181 EITSA
+181 EIISV

-195 VDQVESMENTLANL
+195 VDQVESMEKPLAHL
-209 LPEMTSNFLGSLSIF
+209 LPEMTSNLLGSLSIF
-224 IYLLYLDWRMALL
+224 IYLLFLDWRMALL

-265 VNREMNSAIVEYVN
+265 VNREMNSAIIEYVN

-335 IGWYFYIHGSLS
+335 FGWYFYISGSLS
-347 AEVFIAVI
+347 AEVFISVI

-363 PLLEAINFVDG
+363 PLLETINFVDG

-380 IIGSVNLILEGK
+380 IANSINLILEGK
-392 EQKHSEK
+392 EQKHSDRE
-399 DVAIQQYGID
+399 VTIQQYNID

-417 EEEKEIIHGMSL
+417 EEEKEILHGISL
-429 NIKEGATVAFIGS
+429 NIKEGTTVAFVGP

-448 TLAKLIAGYWDT
+448 TLAKLIAGYWDIT
-460 DEGSIKIGGY
+460 EGNINIGGY
-470 DLKEIPLKQ
+470 NLNEIPLKQ
-479 LYGLTAFVSQDNFL
+479 LYSLTAFVSQDNFL

-502 RMGNPSASDEEVE
+502 RMGNPSASDKEVE

-523 HDFIMKMENGY
+523 HDFIMKMEHGY

-539 SGGSHV
+539 SSGSHV

-581 IIKKA
+581 IIKQA
-586 LSNLIQNKTVII
+586 LSKLIKDKTVII

-608 ADQIF
+608 AEQIF
-613 LIEKGELIS
+613 LIENGKLVS
-622 HGKHEELMEDCKL
+622 YGKHDELLKGCEL
-635 YKKMWDAHIGV
+635 YRNMWNAHIGT
-646 KDGEI
+646 KDGGM

>member
-1 MAMLSQKPII
+1 
-11 VLDEPTSG
+11 
-19 LCKEQM
+19 
-25 DTLIDFLETMKN
+25 MK
-37 QGKIV
+37 Q
-42 IIITHDYEFIDRC
+42 
-55 NGSIYE
+55 
-61 FLNISRNG
+61 
-69 GIEMKEKSPAKILWE
+69 KSPAAILWE
-84 LAHKEHSKLKTSVFI
+84 LAKKEHSKLKTSVFI
-99 ATIGVIAGIVPYV
+99 ASIGVIAGIIPYI
-112 AASRILVCLMNGTN
+112 AASRILVELLKGNEDFKI
-126 NMNTYLM
+126 YSL
-133 WMGIGLLGYILKS
+133 WLGIGLLSYILKS
-146 VLYSTA
+146 FLYSMA

-170 MLDKLPKMPLG
+170 MLEKLPKMPLG
-181 EITSA
+181 EIISV

-195 VDQVESMENTLANL
+195 VDQVESMEKPLAHL
-209 LPEMTSNFLGSLSIF
+209 LPEMTSNLLGSLSIF
-224 IYLLYLDWRMALL
+224 IYLLFLDWRMALL

-265 VNREMNSAIVEYVN
+265 VNREMNSAIIEYVN

-335 IGWYFYIHGSLS
+335 FGWYFYISGSLS
-347 AEVFIAVI
+347 AEVFISVI

-363 PLLEAINFVDG
+363 PLLETINFVDG

-380 IIGSVNLILEGK
+380 IANSINLILEGK
-392 EQKHSEK
+392 EQKHSDRE
-399 DVAIQQYGID
+399 VTIQQYNID

-417 EEEKEIIHGMSL
+417 EEEKEILHGISL
-429 NIKEGATVAFIGS
+429 NIKEGTTVAFVGP

-448 TLAKLIAGYWDT
+448 TLAKLIAGYWDIT
-460 DEGSIKIGGY
+460 EGNINIGGY
-470 DLKEIPLKQ
+470 NLKEIPLKQ
-479 LYGLTAFVSQDNFL
+479 LYSSTAFVSQDNFL

-502 RMGNPSASDEEVE
+502 RMGNPSASDKEVE

-523 HDFIMKMENGY
+523 HDFIMKMEHGY

-539 SGGSHV
+539 SSGSHV

-581 IIKKA
+581 IIKQA
-586 LSNLIQNKTVII
+586 LSKLIIDKTVII

-608 ADQIF
+608 AEQIF
-613 LIEKGELIS
+613 LIENGKLVS
-622 HGKHEELMEDCKL
+622 YGKHDELLKGCEL
-635 YKKMWDAHIGV
+635 YRNMWNAHIGT
-646 KDGEI
+646 KDGGM

>member
-1 MAMLSQKPII
+1 
-11 VLDEPTSG
+11 
-19 LCKEQM
+19 
-25 DTLIDFLETMKN
+25 MK
-37 QGKIV
+37 Q
-42 IIITHDYEFIDRC
+42 
-55 NGSIYE
+55 
-61 FLNISRNG
+61 
-69 GIEMKEKSPAKILWE
+69 KSPATILWE
-84 LAHKEHSKLKTSVFI
+84 LAKKEHSKLKTSVFI
-99 ATIGVIAGIVPYV
+99 ASIGVIAGIIPYI
-112 AASRILVCLMNGTN
+112 AASRILVELLKGNEDFKI
-126 NMNTYLM
+126 YSL
-133 WMGIGLLGYILKS
+133 WLGIGLLSYILKS
-146 VLYSTA
+146 FLYSMA

-170 MLDKLPKMPLG
+170 MLEKLPKMPLG
-181 EITSA
+181 EIISV

-195 VDQVESMENTLANL
+195 VDQVESMEKPLAHL
-209 LPEMTSNFLGSLSIF
+209 LPEMTSNLLGSLSIF
-224 IYLLYLDWRMALL
+224 IYLLFLDWRMALL

-265 VNREMNSAIVEYVN
+265 VNREMNSAIIEYVN

-335 IGWYFYIHGSLS
+335 FGWYFYISGSLS
-347 AEVFIAVI
+347 AEVFISVI

-363 PLLEAINFVDG
+363 PLLETINFVDG

-380 IIGSVNLILEGK
+380 IANSINLILEGK
-392 EQKHSEK
+392 EQKHSDRE
-399 DVAIQQYGID
+399 VTIQQYNID

-417 EEEKEIIHGMSL
+417 EEEKEILHGISL
-429 NIKEGATVAFIGS
+429 NIKEGTTVAFVGP

-448 TLAKLIAGYWDT
+448 TLAKLIAGYWDSM
-460 DEGSIKIGGY
+460 EGNINIGGHN
-470 DLKEIPLKQ
+470 LKEIPLKQ
-479 LYGLTAFVSQDNFL
+479 LYSLTAFVSQDNFL

-502 RMGNPSASDEEVE
+502 RMGNPSASDKEVE

-523 HDFIMKMENGY
+523 HDFIMKMEHGY

-539 SGGSHV
+539 SSGSHV

-581 IIKKA
+581 IIKQA
-586 LSNLIQNKTVII
+586 LSKLIKDKTVII

-608 ADQIF
+608 AEQIF
-613 LIEKGELIS
+613 LIENGELVS
-622 HGKHEELMEDCKL
+622 YGKHDELLKGCEL
-635 YKKMWDAHIGV
+635 YRNMWNAHIGT
-646 KDGEI
+646 KDGGM

>member
-1 MAMLSQKPII
+1 
-11 VLDEPTSG
+11 
-19 LCKEQM
+19 
-25 DTLIDFLETMKN
+25 MK
-37 QGKIV
+37 Q
-42 IIITHDYEFIDRC
+42 
-55 NGSIYE
+55 
-61 FLNISRNG
+61 
-69 GIEMKEKSPAKILWE
+69 KSPAAILWE
-84 LAHKEHSKLKTSVFI
+84 LAKKEHSKLKTSVFI
-99 ATIGVIAGIVPYV
+99 ASIGVIAGIIPYI
-112 AASRILVCLMNGTN
+112 AASRILVELLKGNEDFKI
-126 NMNTYLM
+126 YSL
-133 WMGIGLLGYILKS
+133 WLGIGLLSYILKS
-146 VLYSTA
+146 FLYSMA

-170 MLDKLPKMPLG
+170 MLEKLPKMPLG
-181 EITSA
+181 EIISV

-195 VDQVESMENTLANL
+195 VDQVESMEKPLAHL
-209 LPEMTSNFLGSLSIF
+209 LPEMTSNLLGSLSIF
-224 IYLLYLDWRMALL
+224 IYLLFLDWRMALL

-265 VNREMNSAIVEYVN
+265 VNREMNSAIIEYVN

-335 IGWYFYIHGSLS
+335 FGWYFYISGSLS
-347 AEVFIAVI
+347 AEVFISVI

-363 PLLEAINFVDG
+363 PLLETINFVDG

-380 IIGSVNLILEGK
+380 IANSINLILEGK
-392 EQKHSEK
+392 EQKHSDRE
-399 DVAIQQYGID
+399 VTIQQYNID

-417 EEEKEIIHGMSL
+417 EEEKEILHGISL
-429 NIKEGATVAFIGS
+429 NIKEGTTVAFVGP

-448 TLAKLIAGYWDT
+448 TLAKLIAGYWDIT
-460 DEGSIKIGGY
+460 EGNINIGGY
-470 DLKEIPLKQ
+470 NLNEIPLKQ
-479 LYGLTAFVSQDNFL
+479 LYSLTAFVSQDNFL

-502 RMGNPSASDEEVE
+502 RMGNPSASDKEVE

-523 HDFIMKMENGY
+523 HDFIMKMEHGY

-539 SGGSHV
+539 SSGSHV

-581 IIKKA
+581 IIKQA
-586 LSNLIQNKTVII
+586 LSKLIKDKTVII

-608 ADQIF
+608 AEQIF
-613 LIEKGELIS
+613 LIENGKLVS
-622 HGKHEELMEDCKL
+622 YGKHDELLEGCEL
-635 YKKMWDAHIGV
+635 YRNMWNAHIGT
-646 KDGEI
+646 KDGEM

>member
-1 MAMLSQKPII
+1 
-11 VLDEPTSG
+11 
-19 LCKEQM
+19 
-25 DTLIDFLETMKN
+25 MK
-37 QGKIV
+37 Q
-42 IIITHDYEFIDRC
+42 
-55 NGSIYE
+55 
-61 FLNISRNG
+61 
-69 GIEMKEKSPAKILWE
+69 KSPAAILWE
-84 LAHKEHSKLKTSVFI
+84 LAKKEHSKLKTSVFI
-99 ATIGVIAGIVPYV
+99 ASIGVIAGIIPYIS
-112 AASRILVCLMNGTN
+112 ASRILVELLKGNDDFKI
-126 NMNTYLM
+126 YSLLL
-133 WMGIGLLGYILKS
+133 GIGLLSYILKS
-146 VLYSTA
+146 FLYSMA

-170 MLDKLPKMPLG
+170 MLEKLPKMPLG
-181 EITSA
+181 EIISV

-195 VDQVESMENTLANL
+195 VDQVESMEKPLAHL
-209 LPEMTSNFLGSLSIF
+209 LPEMTSNLLGSLSIF
-224 IYLLYLDWRMALL
+224 IYLLFLDWRMALL

-265 VNREMNSAIVEYVN
+265 VNREMNSAIIEYVN

-335 IGWYFYIHGSLS
+335 FGWYFYISGSLS
-347 AEVFIAVI
+347 AEVFISVI

-363 PLLEAINFVDG
+363 PLLETINFVDG

-380 IIGSVNLILEGK
+380 IANSINLILEGK
-392 EQKHSEK
+392 EQKHSDRE
-399 DVAIQQYGID
+399 VTIQQYNID

-417 EEEKEIIHGMSL
+417 EEEKEILHGISL
-429 NIKEGATVAFIGS
+429 NIKEGTTVAFVGP

-448 TLAKLIAGYWDT
+448 TLAKLIAGYWDIM
-460 DEGSIKIGGY
+460 EGNINIGGHN
-470 DLKEIPLKQ
+470 LKEIPLKQ
-479 LYGLTAFVSQDNFL
+479 LYSLTAFVSQDNFL

-502 RMGNPSASDEEVE
+502 RMGNPSASDKEVE

-523 HDFIMKMENGY
+523 HDFIMKMEHGY

-539 SGGSHV
+539 SSGSHV

-581 IIKKA
+581 IIKQA
-586 LSNLIQNKTVII
+586 LSKLIKDKTVII

-608 ADQIF
+608 AEQIF
-613 LIEKGELIS
+613 LIENGELVS
-622 HGKHEELMEDCKL
+622 YGKHDELLEGCEL
-635 YKKMWDAHIGV
+635 YRNMWNAHIGT
-646 KDGEI
+646 KDGGM

>member
-1 MAMLSQKPII
+1 
-11 VLDEPTSG
+11 
-19 LCKEQM
+19 
-25 DTLIDFLETMKN
+25 MK
-37 QGKIV
+37 Q
-42 IIITHDYEFIDRC
+42 
-55 NGSIYE
+55 
-61 FLNISRNG
+61 
-69 GIEMKEKSPAKILWE
+69 KSPAAILWE
-84 LAHKEHSKLKTSVFI
+84 LAKKEHSKLKTSVFI
-99 ATIGVIAGIVPYV
+99 ASIGVIAGIIPYIS
-112 AASRILVCLMNGTN
+112 ASRILVELLKGNEN
-126 NMNTYLM
+126 FKIYSL
-133 WMGIGLLGYILKS
+133 WLGIGLLSYILKS
-146 VLYSTA
+146 FLYSMA

-170 MLDKLPKMPLG
+170 MLEKLPKMPLG
-181 EITSA
+181 EIISV

-195 VDQVESMENTLANL
+195 VDQVESMEKPLAHL
-209 LPEMTSNFLGSLSIF
+209 LPEMTSNLLGSLSIF
-224 IYLLYLDWRMALL
+224 IYLLFLDWRMALL

-265 VNREMNSAIVEYVN
+265 VNREMNSAIIEYVN

-335 IGWYFYIHGSLS
+335 FGWYFYISGSLS
-347 AEVFIAVI
+347 AEVFISVI

-363 PLLEAINFVDG
+363 PLLETINFVDG

-380 IIGSVNLILEGK
+380 IANSINLILEGK
-392 EQKHSEK
+392 EQKHSDRE
-399 DVAIQQYGID
+399 VTIQQYNID

-417 EEEKEIIHGMSL
+417 EEEKEILHGISL
-429 NIKEGATVAFIGS
+429 NIKEGTTVAFVGP

-448 TLAKLIAGYWDT
+448 TLAKLIAGYWDIT
-460 DEGSIKIGGY
+460 EGNINIGGY
-470 DLKEIPLKQ
+470 NLNEIPLKQ
-479 LYGLTAFVSQDNFL
+479 LYSLTAFVSQDNFL

-502 RMGNPSASDEEVE
+502 RMGNPSASDKEVE

-523 HDFIMKMENGY
+523 HDFIMKMEHGY

-539 SGGSHV
+539 SSGSHV

-581 IIKKA
+581 IIKQA
-586 LSNLIQNKTVII
+586 LSKLIKDKTVII

-608 ADQIF
+608 AEQIF
-613 LIEKGELIS
+613 LIENGKLVS
-622 HGKHEELMEDCKL
+622 YGKHDELLKGCEL
-635 YKKMWDAHIGV
+635 YRNMWNAHIGT
-646 KDGEI
+646 KDGGM

>member
-1 MAMLSQKPII
+1 
-11 VLDEPTSG
+11 
-19 LCKEQM
+19 
-25 DTLIDFLETMKN
+25 
-37 QGKIV
+37 
-42 IIITHDYEFIDRC
+42 
-55 NGSIYE
+55 
-61 FLNISRNG
+61 
-69 GIEMKEKSPAKILWE
+69 MKEKSPAVTLWE
-84 LAHKEHSKLKTSVFI
+84 LAYKEHSKLKTSVFI
-99 ATIGVIAGIVPYV
+99 ASIGVIAGIVPYI
-112 AASRILVCLMNGTN
+112 AASRILVYLLNGIADFKV
-126 NMNTYLM
+126 YFL
-133 WMGIGLLGYILKS
+133 WMGIGMLSYILKS

-165 DVRLR
+165 DIRLR

-181 EITSA
+181 EIISV

-195 VDQVESMENTLANL
+195 VDQVESMEKPLAHL
-209 LPEMTSNFLGSLSIF
+209 LPEMTSNLLGSLSIF
-224 IYLLYLDWRMALL
+224 IYLLFLDWRMALL
-237 SLVSIPVGMLFMGLV
+237 SLVSIPLGMLFMGLV

-265 VNREMNSAIVEYVN
+265 VNREMNSAIIEYVN

-292 SYAKYKDK
+292 SYAKYKNK

-335 IGWYFYIHGSLS
+335 FGWYFYISGSLS
-347 AEVFIAVI
+347 AEVFISVI

-363 PLLEAINFVDG
+363 PLLETINFVDG

-380 IIGSVNLILEGK
+380 IANSINLILEGK
-392 EQKHSEK
+392 EQKHSDRE
-399 DVAIQQYGID
+399 VTIQQYNID

-417 EEEKEIIHGMSL
+417 EEEKEILHGISL
-429 NIKEGATVAFIGS
+429 NIKEGTTVAFVGP

-448 TLAKLIAGYWDT
+448 TLAKLIAGYWDIM
-460 DEGSIKIGGY
+460 EGNINIGGHN
-470 DLKEIPLKQ
+470 LKEIPLKQ
-479 LYGLTAFVSQDNFL
+479 LYSLTAFVSQDNFL

-502 RMGNPSASDEEVE
+502 RMGNPSASDKEVE

-523 HDFIMKMENGY
+523 HDFIMKMEHGY

-539 SGGSHV
+539 SSGSHV

-552 ISIARAMLK
+552 ISIARAMIK

-581 IIKKA
+581 IIKQA
-586 LSNLIQNKTVII
+586 LSKLIKDKTVII

-608 ADQIF
+608 AEQIF
-613 LIEKGELIS
+613 LIENGELVS
-622 HGKHEELMEDCKL
+622 YGKHDELLKGCEL
-635 YKKMWDAHIGV
+635 YRNMWNAHIGT
-646 KDGEI
+646 KDGGM

>member
-1 MAMLSQKPII
+1 
-11 VLDEPTSG
+11 
-19 LCKEQM
+19 
-25 DTLIDFLETMKN
+25 MK
-37 QGKIV
+37 Q
-42 IIITHDYEFIDRC
+42 
-55 NGSIYE
+55 
-61 FLNISRNG
+61 
-69 GIEMKEKSPAKILWE
+69 KSPATILWE
-84 LAHKEHSKLKTSVFI
+84 LAKKEHSKLKTSVFI
-99 ATIGVIAGIVPYV
+99 ASIGVIAGIVPYI
-112 AASRILVCLMNGTN
+112 AASRILVELLKGNEDFKI
-126 NMNTYLM
+126 YSL
-133 WMGIGLLGYILKS
+133 WLGIGLLSYILKS
-146 VLYSTA
+146 FLYSMA

-170 MLDKLPKMPLG
+170 MLEKLPKMPLG
-181 EITSA
+181 EIISV

-195 VDQVESMENTLANL
+195 VGQVESMEKPLAHL
-209 LPEMTSNFLGSLSIF
+209 LPEMTSNLLGSLSIF
-224 IYLLYLDWRMALL
+224 IYLLFLDWRMALL

-265 VNREMNSAIVEYVN
+265 VNREMNSAIIEYVN

-335 IGWYFYIHGSLS
+335 FGWYFYISGSLS
-347 AEVFIAVI
+347 AEVFISVI

-363 PLLEAINFVDG
+363 PLLETINFVDG

-380 IIGSVNLILEGK
+380 IANSINLILEGK
-392 EQKHSEK
+392 EQKHSDRE
-399 DVAIQQYGID
+399 VTIQQYNID

-417 EEEKEIIHGMSL
+417 EEEKEILHGISL
-429 NIKEGATVAFIGS
+429 NIKEGTTVAFVGP

-448 TLAKLIAGYWDT
+448 TLAKLIAGYWDIM
-460 DEGSIKIGGY
+460 EGNINIGGHN
-470 DLKEIPLKQ
+470 LKEIPLKQ
-479 LYGLTAFVSQDNFL
+479 LYSLTAFVSQDNFL

-502 RMGNPSASDEEVE
+502 RMGNLSASDEEVE
-515 DIAKKSGC
+515 DIARKSGC
-523 HDFIMKMENGY
+523 HDFIMKMEHGY

-539 SGGSHV
+539 SSGSHV

-581 IIKKA
+581 IIKQA
-586 LSNLIQNKTVII
+586 LSKLIKDKTVII

-608 ADQIF
+608 AEQIF
-613 LIEKGELIS
+613 LIENGELVS
-622 HGKHEELMEDCKL
+622 YGKHDELLEGCEL
-635 YKKMWDAHIGV
+635 YRNMWNAHIGT
-646 KDGEI
+646 KDGGM

>member
-1 MAMLSQKPII
+1 
-11 VLDEPTSG
+11 
-19 LCKEQM
+19 
-25 DTLIDFLETMKN
+25 MK
-37 QGKIV
+37 Q
-42 IIITHDYEFIDRC
+42 
-55 NGSIYE
+55 
-61 FLNISRNG
+61 
-69 GIEMKEKSPAKILWE
+69 KSPATILWE
-84 LAHKEHSKLKTSVFI
+84 LAKKEHSKLKTSVFI
-99 ATIGVIAGIVPYV
+99 ASIGVIAGIVPYI
-112 AASRILVCLMNGTN
+112 AASRILVELLKGNEDFKI
-126 NMNTYLM
+126 YSL
-133 WMGIGLLGYILKS
+133 WLGIGLLSYILKS
-146 VLYSTA
+146 FLYSMA

-165 DVRLR
+165 DVRLK
-170 MLDKLPKMPLG
+170 MLEKLPKMPLG
-181 EITSA
+181 EIISV
-186 PSGNFKQII
+186 PSGNFKQIM
-195 VDQVESMENTLANL
+195 VDQVESMEKPLAHL
-209 LPEMTSNFLGSLSIF
+209 LPEMTSNLLGSLSIF
-224 IYLLYLDWRMALL
+224 IYLLFLDWRMALL

-265 VNREMNSAIVEYVN
+265 VNREMNSTIVEYVN

-335 IGWYFYIHGSLS
+335 FGWYFYISGSLS
-347 AEVFIAVI
+347 AEVFISVI

-363 PLLEAINFVDG
+363 PLLETINFVDG

-380 IIGSVNLILEGK
+380 IANSINSILKGK
-392 EQKHSEK
+392 EQKHSDRE
-399 DVAIQQYGID
+399 VSIQQYNID

-417 EEEKEIIHGMSL
+417 EEEKEILHGISL
-429 NIKEGATVAFIGS
+429 NIKEGTTVAFVGP

-448 TLAKLIAGYWDT
+448 TLAKLIAGYWDIT
-460 DEGSIKIGGY
+460 KGNINIGGY
-470 DLKEIPLKQ
+470 NLKEIPLKQ
-479 LYGLTAFVSQDNFL
+479 LYSLTAFVSQDNFL

-502 RMGNPSASDEEVE
+502 RMGNPSASDKEVE
-515 DIAKKSGC
+515 DIAKKSDC
-523 HDFIMKMENGY
+523 HDFIMKMEHGY

-539 SGGSHV
+539 SSGSHV

-581 IIKKA
+581 IIKQA
-586 LSNLIQNKTVII
+586 LSKLIKDKTVII

-608 ADQIF
+608 AEQIF
-613 LIEKGELIS
+613 LIENGELVS
-622 HGKHEELMEDCKL
+622 YGKHDELLEGCEL
-635 YKKMWDAHIGV
+635 YRNMWNAHIGT
-646 KDGEI
+646 KDGGM

>member
-1 MAMLSQKPII
+1 
-11 VLDEPTSG
+11 
-19 LCKEQM
+19 
-25 DTLIDFLETMKN
+25 MK
-37 QGKIV
+37 Q
-42 IIITHDYEFIDRC
+42 
-55 NGSIYE
+55 
-61 FLNISRNG
+61 
-69 GIEMKEKSPAKILWE
+69 KSPAAILWE
-84 LAHKEHSKLKTSVFI
+84 LAKKEHSKLKTSVFI
-99 ATIGVIAGIVPYV
+99 ASIGVIAGIVPYI
-112 AASRILVCLMNGTN
+112 AASRILVELLKGNEDFKI
-126 NMNTYLM
+126 YSL
-133 WMGIGLLGYILKS
+133 WLGIGLLSYILKS
-146 VLYSTA
+146 FLYSMA

-170 MLDKLPKMPLG
+170 MLEKLPKMPLG
-181 EITSA
+181 EIISV

-195 VDQVESMENTLANL
+195 VDQVESMEKPLAHL
-209 LPEMTSNFLGSLSIF
+209 LPEMTSNLLGSLSIF
-224 IYLLYLDWRMALL
+224 IYLLFLDWRMALL

-265 VNREMNSAIVEYVN
+265 VNREMNSAIIEYVN

-335 IGWYFYIHGSLS
+335 FGWYFYISGSLS
-347 AEVFIAVI
+347 AEVFISVI

-363 PLLEAINFVDG
+363 PLLETINFVDG

-380 IIGSVNLILEGK
+380 IANSINLILEGK
-392 EQKHSEK
+392 EQKHSDRE
-399 DVAIQQYGID
+399 VTIQQYNID

-417 EEEKEIIHGMSL
+417 EEEKEILHGISL
-429 NIKEGATVAFIGS
+429 NIKEGTTVAFVGP

-448 TLAKLIAGYWDT
+448 TLAKLIAGYWDIT
-460 DEGSIKIGGY
+460 EGNINIGGY
-470 DLKEIPLKQ
+470 NLNEIPLKQ
-479 LYGLTAFVSQDNFL
+479 LYSLTAFVSQDNFL

-502 RMGNPSASDEEVE
+502 RMGNPSASDKEVE

-523 HDFIMKMENGY
+523 HDFIMKMEHGY

-539 SGGSHV
+539 SSGSHV

-581 IIKKA
+581 IIKQA
-586 LSNLIQNKTVII
+586 LSKLIKDKTVII

-608 ADQIF
+608 AEQIF
-613 LIEKGELIS
+613 LIENGELVS
-622 HGKHEELMEDCKL
+622 YGKHDELLKGCEL
-635 YKKMWDAHIGV
+635 YRNMWNAHIGT
-646 KDGEI
+646 KDGGM

>member
-1 MAMLSQKPII
+1 
-11 VLDEPTSG
+11 
-19 LCKEQM
+19 
-25 DTLIDFLETMKN
+25 MK
-37 QGKIV
+37 Q
-42 IIITHDYEFIDRC
+42 
-55 NGSIYE
+55 
-61 FLNISRNG
+61 
-69 GIEMKEKSPAKILWE
+69 KSPATILWE
-84 LAHKEHSKLKTSVFI
+84 LAKKEHSKLKTSVFI
-99 ATIGVIAGIVPYV
+99 ASIGVIAGIVPYI
-112 AASRILVCLMNGTN
+112 AASRILVELLKGNEDFKI
-126 NMNTYLM
+126 YSL
-133 WMGIGLLGYILKS
+133 WLGIGLLSYILKS
-146 VLYSTA
+146 FLYSMA

-170 MLDKLPKMPLG
+170 MLEKLPKMPLG
-181 EITSA
+181 EIISV

-195 VDQVESMENTLANL
+195 VDQVESMEKPLAHL
-209 LPEMTSNFLGSLSIF
+209 LPEMTSNLLGSLSIF
-224 IYLLYLDWRMALL
+224 IYLLFLDWRMALL

-265 VNREMNSAIVEYVN
+265 VNREMNSAIIEYVN

-335 IGWYFYIHGSLS
+335 FGWYFYISGSLS
-347 AEVFIAVI
+347 AEVFISVI

-363 PLLEAINFVDG
+363 PLLETINFVDG

-380 IIGSVNLILEGK
+380 IANSINLILEGK
-392 EQKHSEK
+392 EQKHSDREVYPWTHAMTMK
-399 DVAIQQYGID
+399 QYNID

-417 EEEKEIIHGMSL
+417 EEEKEILHGISL
-429 NIKEGATVAFIGS
+429 NIKEGTTVAFVGP

-448 TLAKLIAGYWDT
+448 TLAKLIAGYWDIM
-460 DEGSIKIGGY
+460 EGNINIGGHN
-470 DLKEIPLKQ
+470 LKEIPLKQ
-479 LYGLTAFVSQDNFL
+479 LYSLTAFVSQDNFL

-502 RMGNPSASDEEVE
+502 RMGNLSASDEEVE
-515 DIAKKSGC
+515 DIARKSGC
-523 HDFIMKMENGY
+523 HDFIMKMEHGY

-539 SGGSHV
+539 SSGSHV

-581 IIKKA
+581 IIKQA
-586 LSNLIQNKTVII
+586 LSKLIKDKTVII

-608 ADQIF
+608 AEQIF
-613 LIEKGELIS
+613 LIENGELVS
-622 HGKHEELMEDCKL
+622 YGKHDELLEGCEL
-635 YKKMWDAHIGV
+635 YRNMWNAHIGT
-646 KDGEI
+646 KDGGM

>member
-1 MAMLSQKPII
+1 
-11 VLDEPTSG
+11 
-19 LCKEQM
+19 
-25 DTLIDFLETMKN
+25 MK
-37 QGKIV
+37 Q
-42 IIITHDYEFIDRC
+42 
-55 NGSIYE
+55 
-61 FLNISRNG
+61 
-69 GIEMKEKSPAKILWE
+69 KSPATILWE
-84 LAHKEHSKLKTSVFI
+84 LAKKEHSKLKTSVFI
-99 ATIGVIAGIVPYV
+99 ASIGVIAGIIPYI
-112 AASRILVCLMNGTN
+112 AASRILVELLKGNEDFKI
-126 NMNTYLM
+126 YSL
-133 WMGIGLLGYILKS
+133 WLGIGLLSYILKS
-146 VLYSTA
+146 FLYSMA

-170 MLDKLPKMPLG
+170 MLEKLPKMPLG
-181 EITSA
+181 EIISV

-195 VDQVESMENTLANL
+195 VDQVESMEKPLAHL
-209 LPEMTSNFLGSLSIF
+209 LPEMTSNLLGSLSIF
-224 IYLLYLDWRMALL
+224 IYLLFLDWRMALL

-265 VNREMNSAIVEYVN
+265 VNREMNSAIIEYVN

-335 IGWYFYIHGSLS
+335 FGWYFYISGSLS
-347 AEVFIAVI
+347 AEVFISVI

-363 PLLEAINFVDG
+363 PLLETINFVDG

-380 IIGSVNLILEGK
+380 IANSINLILEGK
-392 EQKHSEK
+392 EQKHSDRE
-399 DVAIQQYGID
+399 VTIQQYNID

-417 EEEKEIIHGMSL
+417 EEEKEILHGISL
-429 NIKEGATVAFIGS
+429 NIKEGTTVAFVGP

-448 TLAKLIAGYWDT
+448 TLAKLIAGYWDIT
-460 DEGSIKIGGY
+460 EGNINIGGY
-470 DLKEIPLKQ
+470 NLNEIPLKQ
-479 LYGLTAFVSQDNFL
+479 LYSLTAFVSQDNFL

-502 RMGNPSASDEEVE
+502 RMGNPSASDKEVE

-523 HDFIMKMENGY
+523 HDFIMKMEHGY

-539 SGGSHV
+539 SSGSHV

-581 IIKKA
+581 IIKQA
-586 LSNLIQNKTVII
+586 LSKLIKDKTLII

-608 ADQIF
+608 AEQIF
-613 LIEKGELIS
+613 LIENGKLVS
-622 HGKHEELMEDCKL
+622 YGKHDELLKGCEL
-635 YKKMWDAHIGV
+635 YRNMWNAHIGT
-646 KDGEI
+646 KDGGM

>member
-1 MAMLSQKPII
+1 
-11 VLDEPTSG
+11 
-19 LCKEQM
+19 
-25 DTLIDFLETMKN
+25 MK
-37 QGKIV
+37 Q
-42 IIITHDYEFIDRC
+42 
-55 NGSIYE
+55 
-61 FLNISRNG
+61 
-69 GIEMKEKSPAKILWE
+69 KSPATILWE
-84 LAHKEHSKLKTSVFI
+84 LAKKEHSKLKTSVFI
-99 ATIGVIAGIVPYV
+99 ASIGVIAGIVPYI
-112 AASRILVCLMNGTN
+112 AASRILVELLKGNEDFKI
-126 NMNTYLM
+126 YSL
-133 WMGIGLLGYILKS
+133 WLGIGLLSYILKS
-146 VLYSTA
+146 FLYSMA

-170 MLDKLPKMPLG
+170 MLEKLPKMPLG
-181 EITSA
+181 EIISV

-195 VDQVESMENTLANL
+195 VDQVESMEKPLAHL
-209 LPEMTSNFLGSLSIF
+209 LPEMTSNLLGSLSIF
-224 IYLLYLDWRMALL
+224 IYLLFLDWRMALL

-265 VNREMNSAIVEYVN
+265 VNREMNSAIIEYVN

-335 IGWYFYIHGSLS
+335 FGWYFYISGSLS
-347 AEVFIAVI
+347 AEVFISVI

-363 PLLEAINFVDG
+363 PLLETINFVDG

-380 IIGSVNLILEGK
+380 IANSINLILEGK
-392 EQKHSEK
+392 EQKHSDRE
-399 DVAIQQYGID
+399 VTIQKYNID

-417 EEEKEIIHGMSL
+417 EEEKEILHGISL
-429 NIKEGATVAFIGS
+429 NIKEGTTVAFVGP

-448 TLAKLIAGYWDT
+448 TLAKLIAGYWDIT
-460 DEGSIKIGGY
+460 EGNINIGGY
-470 DLKEIPLKQ
+470 NLNEIPLKQ
-479 LYGLTAFVSQDNFL
+479 LYSLTAFVSQDNFL

-502 RMGNPSASDEEVE
+502 RMGNPSASDKEVE

-523 HDFIMKMENGY
+523 HDFIMKMERGY

-539 SGGSHV
+539 SSGSHV

-581 IIKKA
+581 IIKQA
-586 LSNLIQNKTVII
+586 LSKLIKDKTVII

-608 ADQIF
+608 AEQIF
-613 LIEKGELIS
+613 LIENGELVS
-622 HGKHEELMEDCKL
+622 HGKHEELMEDSEL
-635 YKKMWDAHIGV
+635 YQKMWNAHIGV

-651 KC
+651 K

>member
-1 MAMLSQKPII
+1 
-11 VLDEPTSG
+11 
-19 LCKEQM
+19 
-25 DTLIDFLETMKN
+25 MK
-37 QGKIV
+37 Q
-42 IIITHDYEFIDRC
+42 
-55 NGSIYE
+55 
-61 FLNISRNG
+61 
-69 GIEMKEKSPAKILWE
+69 KSPATILWE
-84 LAHKEHSKLKTSVFI
+84 LAKKEHSKLKTSVFI
-99 ATIGVIAGIVPYV
+99 ASIGVIAGIVPYI
-112 AASRILVCLMNGTN
+112 AASRILVELLKGNEDFKI
-126 NMNTYLM
+126 YSL
-133 WMGIGLLGYILKS
+133 WLGIGLLSYILKS
-146 VLYSTA
+146 FLCSMA

-170 MLDKLPKMPLG
+170 MLEKLPKMPLG
-181 EITSA
+181 EIISV

-195 VDQVESMENTLANL
+195 VDQVESMEKPLAHL
-209 LPEMTSNFLGSLSIF
+209 LPEMTSNLLGSLSIF
-224 IYLLYLDWRMALL
+224 IYLLFLDWRMALL

-265 VNREMNSAIVEYVN
+265 VNREMNSAIIEYVN

-335 IGWYFYIHGSLS
+335 FGWYFYISGSLS
-347 AEVFIAVI
+347 AEVFISVI

-363 PLLEAINFVDG
+363 PLLETINFVDG

-380 IIGSVNLILEGK
+380 IANSINLILEGK
-392 EQKHSEK
+392 EQKHSDGE
-399 DVAIQQYGID
+399 VTIQQYNID

-417 EEEKEIIHGMSL
+417 EEEKEILHGISL
-429 NIKEGATVAFIGS
+429 NIKEGTTVAFVGP

-448 TLAKLIAGYWDT
+448 TLAKLIAGYWDIT
-460 DEGSIKIGGY
+460 EGNINIGGY
-470 DLKEIPLKQ
+470 NLKEIPLKQ
-479 LYGLTAFVSQDNFL
+479 LYSSTAFVSQDNFL

-502 RMGNPSASDEEVE
+502 RMGNPSASDKEVE

-523 HDFIMKMENGY
+523 HDFIMKMEHGY

-539 SGGSHV
+539 SSGSHV

-581 IIKKA
+581 IIKQA
-586 LSNLIQNKTVII
+586 LSKLIKDKTVII

-608 ADQIF
+608 AEQIF
-613 LIEKGELIS
+613 LIENGKLVS
-622 HGKHEELMEDCKL
+622 YGKHDELLKGCEL
-635 YKKMWDAHIGV
+635 YRNMWNAHIGT
-646 KDGEI
+646 KDGGM

>member
-1 MAMLSQKPII
+1 
-11 VLDEPTSG
+11 
-19 LCKEQM
+19 
-25 DTLIDFLETMKN
+25 
-37 QGKIV
+37 
-42 IIITHDYEFIDRC
+42 
-55 NGSIYE
+55 
-61 FLNISRNG
+61 
-69 GIEMKEKSPAKILWE
+69 MKEKSPAVILWE
-84 LAHKEHSKLKTSVFI
+84 LAYKEHSKLKTSVFI
-99 ATIGVIAGIVPYV
+99 ASTGVIAGIVPYI
-112 AASRILVCLMNGTN
+112 AASRILVELLKGNEDFKI
-126 NMNTYLM
+126 YSL
-133 WMGIGLLGYILKS
+133 WLGIGLLSYILKS
-146 VLYSTA
+146 FLYSMA

-170 MLDKLPKMPLG
+170 MLEKLPKMPLG
-181 EITSA
+181 EIISV

-195 VDQVESMENTLANL
+195 VDQVESMEKPLAHL
-209 LPEMTSNFLGSLSIF
+209 LPEMTSNLLGSLSIF
-224 IYLLYLDWRMALL
+224 IYLLFLDWRMALL
-237 SLVSIPVGMLFMGLV
+237 SLVSIPLGMLFMGLV

-265 VNREMNSAIVEYVN
+265 VNREMNSAIIEYVN

-335 IGWYFYIHGSLS
+335 FGWYFYISGSLS
-347 AEVFIAVI
+347 AEVFISVI

-363 PLLEAINFVDG
+363 PLLETINFVDG

-380 IIGSVNLILEGK
+380 IANSINSILEGK
-392 EQKHSEK
+392 EQKHSDGE
-399 DVAIQQYGID
+399 VTIQQYNID

-417 EEEKEIIHGMSL
+417 EEEKEILHGISL
-429 NIKEGATVAFIGS
+429 NIKEGTTVAFVGP

-448 TLAKLIAGYWDT
+448 TLAKLIAGYWDSM
-460 DEGSIKIGGY
+460 EGNINIGGHN
-470 DLKEIPLKQ
+470 LKEIPLKQ
-479 LYGLTAFVSQDNFL
+479 LYSLTAFVSQDNFL

-502 RMGNPSASDEEVE
+502 RMGNPSASDKEVE

-523 HDFIMKMENGY
+523 HDFIMKMEHGY

-539 SGGSHV
+539 SSGSHV

-581 IIKKA
+581 IIKQA
-586 LSNLIQNKTVII
+586 LSKLIKDKTVII

-608 ADQIF
+608 AEQIF
-613 LIEKGELIS
+613 LIENGELVS
-622 HGKHEELMEDCKL
+622 YGKHDELLEGCEL
-635 YKKMWDAHIGV
+635 YRNMWNAHIGT
-646 KDGEI
+646 KDGEM

>member
-1 MAMLSQKPII
+1 
-11 VLDEPTSG
+11 
-19 LCKEQM
+19 
-25 DTLIDFLETMKN
+25 MK
-37 QGKIV
+37 Q
-42 IIITHDYEFIDRC
+42 
-55 NGSIYE
+55 
-61 FLNISRNG
+61 
-69 GIEMKEKSPAKILWE
+69 KSPAAILWE
-84 LAHKEHSKLKTSVFI
+84 LAKKEHSKLKTSVFI
-99 ATIGVIAGIVPYV
+99 ASIGVIAGIVPYI
-112 AASRILVCLMNGTN
+112 AASRILVELLKGNEDFKI
-126 NMNTYLM
+126 YSL
-133 WMGIGLLGYILKS
+133 WLGIGLLSYILKS
-146 VLYSTA
+146 FLYSMA

-170 MLDKLPKMPLG
+170 MLEKLPKMPLG
-181 EITSA
+181 EIISV

-195 VDQVESMENTLANL
+195 VDQVESMEKPLAHL
-209 LPEMTSNFLGSLSIF
+209 LPEMTSNLLGSLSIF
-224 IYLLYLDWRMALL
+224 IYLLFLDWRMALL

-265 VNREMNSAIVEYVN
+265 VNREMNSAIIEYVN

-321 SKNISPTTMITVLP
+321 SKNISPITMITVLP
-335 IGWYFYIHGSLS
+335 FGWYFYISGSLS
-347 AEVFIAVI
+347 AEVFISVI

-363 PLLEAINFVDG
+363 PLLETINFVDG

-380 IIGSVNLILEGK
+380 IANSINLILEGK
-392 EQKHSEK
+392 EQKHSDRE
-399 DVAIQQYGID
+399 VTIQQYNID

-417 EEEKEIIHGMSL
+417 EEEKEILHGISL
-429 NIKEGATVAFIGS
+429 NIKEGTTVAFVGP

-448 TLAKLIAGYWDT
+448 TLAKLIAGYWDIT
-460 DEGSIKIGGY
+460 EGNINIGGY
-470 DLKEIPLKQ
+470 NLNEIPLKQ
-479 LYGLTAFVSQDNFL
+479 LYSLTAFVSQDNFL

-502 RMGNPSASDEEVE
+502 RMGNPSASDKEVE

-523 HDFIMKMENGY
+523 HDFIMKMEHGY

-539 SGGSHV
+539 SSGSHV

-581 IIKKA
+581 IIKQA
-586 LSNLIQNKTVII
+586 LSKLIKDKTVII

-608 ADQIF
+608 AEQIF
-613 LIEKGELIS
+613 LIENGKLVS
-622 HGKHEELMEDCKL
+622 YGKHDELLEGCEL
-635 YKKMWDAHIGV
+635 YRNMWNAHIGT
-646 KDGEI
+646 KDGGM

>member
-1 MAMLSQKPII
+1 
-11 VLDEPTSG
+11 
-19 LCKEQM
+19 
-25 DTLIDFLETMKN
+25 MK
-37 QGKIV
+37 Q
-42 IIITHDYEFIDRC
+42 
-55 NGSIYE
+55 
-61 FLNISRNG
+61 
-69 GIEMKEKSPAKILWE
+69 KSPAAILWE
-84 LAHKEHSKLKTSVFI
+84 LAKKEHSKLKTSVFI
-99 ATIGVIAGIVPYV
+99 ASIGVIAGIIPYI
-112 AASRILVCLMNGTN
+112 AASRILVELLKGNEDFKI
-126 NMNTYLM
+126 YSL
-133 WMGIGLLGYILKS
+133 WLGIGLLSYILKS
-146 VLYSTA
+146 FLYSMA

-170 MLDKLPKMPLG
+170 MLEKLPKMPLG
-181 EITSA
+181 EIISV

-195 VDQVESMENTLANL
+195 VDQVESMEKPLAHL
-209 LPEMTSNFLGSLSIF
+209 LPEMTSNLLGSLSIF
-224 IYLLYLDWRMALL
+224 IYLLFLDWRMALL

-265 VNREMNSAIVEYVN
+265 VNREMNSAIIEYVN

-335 IGWYFYIHGSLS
+335 FGWYFYISGSLS
-347 AEVFIAVI
+347 AEVFISVI

-363 PLLEAINFVDG
+363 PLLETINFVDG

-380 IIGSVNLILEGK
+380 IANSINLILEGK
-392 EQKHSEK
+392 EQRHSDRE
-399 DVAIQQYGID
+399 VTIQQYNID

-417 EEEKEIIHGMSL
+417 EEEKEILHGISL
-429 NIKEGATVAFIGS
+429 NIKEGTTVAFVGP

-448 TLAKLIAGYWDT
+448 TLAKLIAGYWDIT
-460 DEGSIKIGGY
+460 EGNINIGGY
-470 DLKEIPLKQ
+470 NLNEIPLKQ
-479 LYGLTAFVSQDNFL
+479 LYSLTAFVSQDNFL

-502 RMGNPSASDEEVE
+502 RMGNPSASDKEVE

-523 HDFIMKMENGY
+523 HDFIMKMEDGY

-539 SGGSHV
+539 SSGSHV

-581 IIKKA
+581 IIKQA
-586 LSNLIQNKTVII
+586 LSKLIKDKTVII

-608 ADQIF
+608 AEQIF
-613 LIEKGELIS
+613 LIENGKLVS
-622 HGKHEELMEDCKL
+622 YGKHDELLKGCEL
-635 YKKMWDAHIGV
+635 YRNMWNAHIGT
-646 KDGEI
+646 KDGGM

>member
-1 MAMLSQKPII
+1 
-11 VLDEPTSG
+11 
-19 LCKEQM
+19 
-25 DTLIDFLETMKN
+25 MK
-37 QGKIV
+37 Q
-42 IIITHDYEFIDRC
+42 
-55 NGSIYE
+55 
-61 FLNISRNG
+61 
-69 GIEMKEKSPAKILWE
+69 KSPATILWE
-84 LAHKEHSKLKTSVFI
+84 LAKKEHSKLKTSVFI
-99 ATIGVIAGIVPYV
+99 ASIGVIAGIIPYI
-112 AASRILVCLMNGTN
+112 AASRILVELLKGNEDFKI
-126 NMNTYLM
+126 YSL
-133 WMGIGLLGYILKS
+133 WLGIGLLSYILKS
-146 VLYSTA
+146 FLYSMA

-170 MLDKLPKMPLG
+170 MLEKLPKMPLG
-181 EITSA
+181 EIISV

-195 VDQVESMENTLANL
+195 VDQVESMEKPLAHL
-209 LPEMTSNFLGSLSIF
+209 LPEMTSNLLGSLSIF
-224 IYLLYLDWRMALL
+224 IYLLFLDWRMALL

-265 VNREMNSAIVEYVN
+265 VNREMNSAIIEYVN

-335 IGWYFYIHGSLS
+335 FGWYFYISGSLS
-347 AEVFIAVI
+347 AEVFISVI

-363 PLLEAINFVDG
+363 PLLETINFVDG

-380 IIGSVNLILEGK
+380 IANSINLILEGK
-392 EQKHSEK
+392 EQKHSDRE
-399 DVAIQQYGID
+399 VTIQQYNID

-417 EEEKEIIHGMSL
+417 EEEKEILHGISL
-429 NIKEGATVAFIGS
+429 NIKEGTTVAFVGP

-448 TLAKLIAGYWDT
+448 TLAKLIAGYWDIT
-460 DEGSIKIGGY
+460 EGNINIGGY
-470 DLKEIPLKQ
+470 NLNEIPLKQ
-479 LYGLTAFVSQDNFL
+479 LYSLTAFVSQDNFL

-502 RMGNPSASDEEVE
+502 RMCNPSASDKEVE

-523 HDFIMKMENGY
+523 HDFIMKMEHGY

-539 SGGSHV
+539 SSGSHV

-581 IIKKA
+581 IIKQA
-586 LSNLIQNKTVII
+586 LSKLIKDKTVII

-608 ADQIF
+608 AEQIF
-613 LIEKGELIS
+613 LIENGKLVS
-622 HGKHEELMEDCKL
+622 YGKHDELLKGCEL
-635 YKKMWDAHIGV
+635 YRNMWNAHIGT
-646 KDGEI
+646 KDGGM